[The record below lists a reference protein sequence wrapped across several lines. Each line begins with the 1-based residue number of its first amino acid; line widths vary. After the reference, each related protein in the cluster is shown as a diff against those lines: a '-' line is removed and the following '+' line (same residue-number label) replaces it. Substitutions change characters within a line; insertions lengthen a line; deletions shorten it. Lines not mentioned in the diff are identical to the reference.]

1 VGLGGDYTKGERDV
15 TRDQAAA
22 FIADL
27 EELTRKHG
35 IEVAACSCCNSPW
48 LIDATTP
55 GHYRWNW
62 VEIGG
67 VADGID
73 WKPDKAD
80 GGD

>member
-1 VGLGGDYTKGERDV
+1 
-15 TRDQAAA
+15 
-22 FIADL
+22 
-27 EELTRKHG
+27 
-35 IEVAACSCCNSPW
+35 VAACSCCNSPW
-48 LIDATTP
+48 LLDATTP

-67 VADGID
+67 AADGIE

>member
-1 VGLGGDYTKGERDV
+1 M

-22 FIADL
+22 FIAEL
-27 EELTRKHG
+27 TELTRKHG
-35 IEVAACSCCNSPW
+35 IAVSACGCCNSPW
-48 LIDATTP
+48 LLDATTP